1 MGRIQCA
8 FTCLAGLHRCF
19 PYPFFSPLFP
29 FIHNAISSK
38 TTQKSHRFFHIL
50 AFTPSYSAKR
60 WQFLFFSDNTFSKK
74 LFRSLSGKRHF
85 FPGYPCSI
93 ALQLSASDC
102 DQAYAVLL
110 SYPVSSFLIIHP
122 AAIRSCKHGNLLPD
136 RLRKIKNRMFGEHTG
151 NQHNAHIR
159 TSFSFAGR

>member
-1 MGRIQCA
+1 MHSPVWRVCTAVSRIHS
-8 FTCLAGLHRCF
+8 FHLSF
-19 PYPFFSPLFP
+19 PSSTMLFLQKQRKKAIVFSYPSFYTKLFRKTM
-29 FIHNAISSK
+29 AIS
-38 TTQKSHRFFHIL
+38 L
-50 AFTPSYSAKR
+50 
-60 WQFLFFSDNTFSKK
+60 FSDNTFSKK

>member
-1 MGRIQCA
+1 MHSPVWRVCTAVSRIHS
-8 FTCLAGLHRCF
+8 FHLSF
-19 PYPFFSPLFP
+19 PSSTMLFL
-29 FIHNAISSK
+29 
-38 TTQKSHRFFHIL
+38 QKQRKKPSFFHIL